1 MRLKNSI
8 LFLWNQRF
16 QTNFWRVNLWTRSFF
31 YHCNGTRLGRFRW
44 PSCARALACVRVSS
58 FHPRPAPSNV
68 VVAEDKED
76 DEDPQGCRHYY
87 FDHLQCRCCRFGF
100 GLWIESSIPAT
111 TRIYAWIWIWGIFR
125 HGMQHDSLILK
136 KGKRTPPPPQIFR
149 SVFWFSSALSS
160 TGLCDFAQFYV
171 EITETPL
178 IWQECCVNPAHPCLK
193 SAEITCSTHKPNIST
208 DFIGKGLSC
217 PIWL

>member
-31 YHCNGTRLGRFRW
+31 YHLNGSRLGRFRW
-44 PSCARALACVRVSS
+44 PSCARARACVRVSS

-100 GLWIESSIPAT
+100 GLWIESSIPPT
-111 TRIYAWIWIWGIFR
+111 TREFMRGYEFGEFS
-125 HGMQHDSLILK
+125 GMLCGVIH
-136 KGKRTPPPPQIFR
+136 
-149 SVFWFSSALSS
+149 WFSREENVSHRRRKFSVPFSGFHRPLWFC
-160 TGLCDFAQFYV
+160 TILCWDNRNAINLAGMLRESRTSV
-171 EITETPL
+171 SEVRGDNVLDT
-178 IWQECCVNPAHPCLK
+178 
-193 SAEITCSTHKPNIST
+193 
-208 DFIGKGLSC
+208 
-217 PIWL
+217 